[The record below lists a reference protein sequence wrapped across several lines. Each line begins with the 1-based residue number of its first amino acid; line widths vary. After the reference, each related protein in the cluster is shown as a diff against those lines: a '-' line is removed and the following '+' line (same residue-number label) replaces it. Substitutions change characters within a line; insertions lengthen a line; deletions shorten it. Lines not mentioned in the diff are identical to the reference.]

1 MARKVQNKWVKVR
14 LLVEQEFYVEVLTDS
29 RDEMLKVAAER
40 VNEKNILES
49 HEHYRY
55 KHLTDIRMEAAIYA
69 LADESRKK
77 IWLLD
82 AN

>member
-29 RDEMLKVAAER
+29 RDEMRKVAAER

-49 HEHYRY
+49 HGYYRY
-55 KHLTDIRMEAAIYA
+55 KHITDIRMEAAVHA
-69 LADESRKK
+69 LANETIKK